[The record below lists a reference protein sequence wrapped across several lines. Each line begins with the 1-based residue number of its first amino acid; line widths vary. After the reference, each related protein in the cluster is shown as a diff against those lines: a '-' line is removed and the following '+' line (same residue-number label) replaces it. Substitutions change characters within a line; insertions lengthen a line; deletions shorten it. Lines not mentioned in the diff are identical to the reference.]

1 MKKQPLSL
9 IEFMVVLAIIA
20 ILLSLLFPVL
30 ARARKTAR
38 NTSCVNNLSQI
49 TKGAIA
55 YTMDNDNKFWKRG
68 QDRKP
73 THIGRSGNGGKHEFN
88 IFETY
93 VTRELYSCPL
103 APEALDFDY
112 VENENS
118 EFTEAQ
124 YHLLWD
130 QDSDPAYESRSFSK
144 LTQNSFTNIVDTT
157 TPKQFQVLA
166 MDYISEK
173 QGGTFESSHENGQP
187 DDFGDGRQYF
197 RRRGGRGGRN
207 AIHRTN
213 YAFVDGAVLIYKNI
227 YWKDPRFHW
236 VNVTTA
242 VDGYKAPMP
251 SMD

>member
-166 MDYISEK
+166 MDYISENN
-173 QGGTFESSHENGQP
+173 F
-187 DDFGDGRQYF
+187 
-197 RRRGGRGGRN
+197 
-207 AIHRTN
+207 
-213 YAFVDGAVLIYKNI
+213 
-227 YWKDPRFHW
+227 
-236 VNVTTA
+236 
-242 VDGYKAPMP
+242 
-251 SMD
+251 